1 MKALISL
8 LMIAGVVYVA
18 VQLYSQWEETQRKNN
33 PKTRGASPEKTGP
46 PAGLPAKLE
55 PSLEA
60 ARKQGAAGLRN
71 WLAVYSPYVQDPR
84 RASIELDYVVL
95 LAREDPAEAK
105 RLFARIKQRV
115 PPDSPVYERIKQLE
129 RTYE

>member
-8 LMIAGVVYVA
+8 LIMAGLAYLA
-18 VQLYSQWEETQRKNN
+18 VQLFSEWKETQRKNN
-33 PKTRGASPEKTGP
+33 LKTSGGAIAKPDKLP
-46 PAGLPAKLE
+46 GLPPSLE

-60 ARKQGAAGLRN
+60 AQQQGVAGLRR
-71 WLAVYSPYVQDPR
+71 WLSAYSSYVQDPR

-95 LAREDPAEAK
+95 LAREEPAEAK

-115 PPDSPVYERIKQLE
+115 PPGSPVYERIKQLE
-129 RTYE
+129 KTYE

>member
-8 LMIAGVVYVA
+8 LMIAAIVYVA
-18 VQLYSQWEETQRKNN
+18 VQLYSEWEEAQRKGKS
-33 PKTRGASPEKTGP
+33 KTRDVPIQQPGQLP
-46 PAGLPAKLE
+46 GLPPKLE

-60 ARKQGAAGLRN
+60 ATKQGATGLRN

-115 PPDSPVYERIKQLE
+115 PPDSPVYERVQQLAK
-129 RTYE
+129 TYE